1 VTTEA
6 RSPVLTHLGR
16 PAYLLAALLIVVPP
30 ADWINNVWPLQPAS
44 IAWRYASQGLFST
57 SVLSIALGMLLASAV
72 AIAGRQ
78 LSVMRVLVVVEA
90 ILAAVFVLAAV
101 DFALNVVQ
109 LRGSSITNSATRAT
123 YDLGGI
129 RVTAKYLATAF
140 VLASLATATRRWLR
154 AQRREAS
161 RQAAFATPLV
171 SEVALRARR

>member
-1 VTTEA
+1 MV
-6 RSPVLTHLGR
+6 
-16 PAYLLAALLIVVPP
+16 
-30 ADWINNVWPLQPAS
+30 
-44 IAWRYASQGLFST
+44 
-57 SVLSIALGMLLASAV
+57 
-72 AIAGRQ
+72 
-78 LSVMRVLVVVEA
+78 
-90 ILAAVFVLAAV
+90 AAVFVLAAV

-109 LRGSSITNSATRAT
+109 LRGGSITNSATRAV

-161 RQAAFATPLV
+161 RQTAFAPPLV

>member
-1 VTTEA
+1 MHRPQPRSTLFPYTTLF
-6 RSPVLTHLGR
+6 RS
-16 PAYLLAALLIVVPP
+16 
-30 ADWINNVWPLQPAS
+30 
-44 IAWRYASQGLFST
+44 WRYASQGLFST

-78 LSVMRVLVVVEA
+78 LSVLRVLVVVEA
-90 ILAAVFVLAAV
+90 MVAAVFVLAAV

-129 RVTAKYLATAF
+129 RVTAKYVATAF

>member
-1 VTTEA
+1 M
-6 RSPVLTHLGR
+6 THLGR
-16 PAYLLAALLIVVPP
+16 PAYVLAALLIVVPP

-44 IAWRYASQGLFST
+44 VAWRYASQGLFST

-78 LSVMRVLVVVEA
+78 LSVLRVLVVVEA
-90 ILAAVFVLAAV
+90 MVAAVFVLAAV

-129 RVTAKYLATAF
+129 RVTAKYVATAF

-154 AQRREAS
+154 GCRREPS
-161 RQAAFATPLV
+161 RDATITSALV
-171 SEVALRARR
+171 SEVVQQTRR